1 MKYYTRI
8 IEDEIGQKLQASG
21 ALLIK
26 GPKSCG
32 KTETAKQ
39 FAKSI
44 LQVDRDE
51 QVPIVMSINPQILL
65 QGESPRLIDEWQE
78 QAKLWNYVRHEVDDR
93 KMKAQFILTGS
104 ANPEEEVKLHSGAG
118 RFTIVEMQTMSWQE
132 MGYSS
137 GEISLRALL
146 NGEPVT
152 FSQNKL
158 PIELIVERMI
168 KGGWPALLNTSL
180 NEAILLNRSYIEL
193 LTEVD
198 MSRVSKVKRDP
209 QKVRSLLR
217 SLARNIATL
226 VDNTTLEKDIKAV
239 EDADLSRP
247 TIIDYLNA
255 LSQLMIFEEQPAF
268 NAHIRSSSSLR
279 KSSKRHFCDVSL
291 AIAALKLDKNSLMR
305 DLKYCGFLFESL
317 VYHELKMYAKANDA
331 EIFHYRDS
339 SGLEVDAIIQQS
351 GGTWAAFEVKLGVGM
366 IDEAANNLLKF
377 NKLIDEQKFSKPISM
392 NIITGAGISYTRP
405 DGVNVI
411 SLASLGK

>member
-8 IEDEIGQKLQASG
+8 VEEEIRQKMQASG

-39 FAKSI
+39 FAQSI
-44 LQVDRDE
+44 LRVDQDE
-51 QVPIVMSINPQILL
+51 QVPIVMSVNPKILL
-65 QGESPRLIDEWQE
+65 EGKAPRLIDEWQE
-78 QAKLWNYVRHEVDDR
+78 QPKLWNYVRHEVDDR
-93 KMKAQFILTGS
+93 KKKAQFILTGS

-137 GEISLRALL
+137 GVVSLNSLL
-146 NGEPVT
+146 QGQAIA
-152 FSQNKL
+152 FSNNNL
-158 PIELIVERMI
+158 SVEMIVERMI
-168 KGGWPALLNTSL
+168 KGGWPALLNANL
-180 NEAILLNRSYIEL
+180 NEAILLNKSYVDL
-193 LTEVD
+193 LAEVD

-217 SLARNIATL
+217 SIARNIATI

-239 EDADLSRP
+239 ENTDLSRP

-268 NAHIRSSSSLR
+268 NTHIRSSGSLR
-279 KSSKRHFCDVSL
+279 KSPKRHFCDVSL
-291 AIAALKLDKNSLMR
+291 AIAALNLDKKRLMS

-317 VYHELKMYAKANDA
+317 VYHELKTYARANDA

-339 SGLEVDAIIQQS
+339 TGLEVDAIVQQN
-351 GGTWAAFEVKLGVGM
+351 GGEWAAFEVKLGIGM
-366 IDEAANNLLKF
+366 LDEAANNLLKF
-377 NKLIDEQKFSKPISM
+377 DKSIDERKHRKPASL
-392 NIITGAGISYTRP
+392 NIITGTGMSFTRP
-405 DGVNVI
+405 DGINVI